1 MQPGYGGNVFG
12 PTPMIPP
19 NYGTAD
25 DLEFV
30 GSETSMKG
38 LFLRNQRRRLNW
50 VPIMVCFA
58 LPVILFLS
66 ITAVLSSP
74 FRYEQPLG
82 AFLVVLLGA
91 VMVII
96 AANIAISH
104 RAWNP
109 TGEREPSW
117 LGFLALSLLLAFLL
131 ALLLGNSIFSNN
143 TKKYFEMNN
152 LNNYTNIYVDRMRGQ
167 QLMDAGMVSFTDNTR
182 LDLTRSMGFKSGSTY
197 CVAPILRW
205 TTATPPKS
213 IQPISYDFWA
223 VGVDCCS
230 GNQAD
235 FTCGSF
241 DDPRANGGLRWM
253 QDGSRSLFRLAVQQ
267 AEAVYGIQ
275 AVHPLFFEWVA
286 DSDSIVGNWK
296 AKAFQTLAMYNLF
309 YMAVQAFLVVVATLA
324 FSKIGS

>member
-1 MQPGYGGNVFG
+1 MV
-12 PTPMIPP
+12 PP

-25 DLEFV
+25 DIEFV
-30 GSETSMKG
+30 GGETSMKG
-38 LFLRNQRRRLNW
+38 IFLRNQRRRLNF
-50 VPIMVCFA
+50 VPILVCFA
-58 LPVILFLS
+58 LPVFLFTG

-82 AFLVVLLGA
+82 AFLVVIFGA
-91 VMVII
+91 ILVII
-96 AANIAISH
+96 AANVAVSH

-117 LGFLALSLLLAFLL
+117 LGFLALSLILAFLL
-131 ALLLGNSIFSNN
+131 ALLLGNYIYN
-143 TKKYFEMNN
+143 TDTQKFFEMNN
-152 LNNYTNIYVDRMRGQ
+152 LNNYSNIYVDRMRGQ
-167 QLMDAGMVSFTDNTR
+167 QLMDAGRVGFANNTR
-182 LDLTRSMGFKSGSTY
+182 LDITRSMGFKSGSTY

-205 TTATPPKS
+205 TADTTPTY
-213 IQPISYDFWA
+213 ITPISYDFWA

-235 FTCGSF
+235 FACGSF

-253 QDGSRSLFRLAVQQ
+253 QDNSRSLFRLAVQQ
-267 AEAVYGIQ
+267 AEAVYGFQ

-286 DSDSIVGNWK
+286 DADSIVGDWK
-296 AKAFQTLAMYNLF
+296 AKAFQALEMYSVF
-309 YMAVQAFLVVVATLA
+309 YAAIQAFLVVIATLA